1 MNHFNSENLWGID
14 MGGTKIEGIILKSQ
28 DEPEELLRLRV
39 PTEANLGYEHIL
51 SQFEKLLSQMTVHAG
66 CQPDIIGLAS
76 PGTYIPTKGMMKNCN
91 VTIINGKNFK
101 ADLEAKL
108 CLEIRLA
115 NDANCFA
122 LAEATLGIGK
132 KKVGNAVIFGVILG
146 TGVGGGIVIN
156 GNLLQGKHGI
166 GGEWGHNYLYPEEG
180 NICYCGK
187 RGCNEQIISG
197 PALEGFYAELSGI
210 HRPMREIHQRH
221 LEGIDPFASQTI
233 QRLLDGFARA
243 LSVVV
248 NIIDPDIIVLGGGVS
263 HIDTVY
269 QNSNLLREMIFN
281 NEFETPIF
289 KAELGDSAGV
299 FGAALLASKSSIS
312 V

>member
-1 MNHFNSENLWGID
+1 M
-14 MGGTKIEGIILKSQ
+14 EGIILKSQ
-28 DEPEELLRLRV
+28 DEPEELLRLRI
-39 PTEANLGYEHIL
+39 PTDADLGYDHIL
-51 SQFEKLLSQMTVHAG
+51 TQFERLLSQMTFHAG
-66 CQPDIIGLAS
+66 YQPNIIGLAA

-101 ADLEAKL
+101 ADLETTL
-108 CLEIRLA
+108 GLEIRLA

-132 KKVGNAVIFGVILG
+132 EKVGNAVIFGVILG
-146 TGVGGGIVIN
+146 TGIGGGIVVN
-156 GNLLQGKHGI
+156 GNLIQGKHGI

-180 NICYCGK
+180 NLCYCGK

-197 PALEGFYAELSGI
+197 PALERFYAQLSGSP
-210 HRPMREIHQRH
+210 RPMKEIHQRH
-221 LEGIDPFASQTI
+221 LEGIDPSADETI

-263 HIDTVY
+263 HIDAIY
-269 QNSNLLREMIFN
+269 QNSNLLREMVFN
-281 NEFETPIF
+281 NEFETPIL
-289 KAELGDSAGV
+289 KAQLGDSAGV
-299 FGAALLASKSSIS
+299 FGAALLASRSSIFF
-312 V
+312 

>member
-1 MNHFNSENLWGID
+1 MDHFNSENLWGID

-39 PTEANLGYEHIL
+39 PTEADLGYEHIL
-51 SQFEKLLSQMTVHAG
+51 SQFEKLLSQMTLHAG
-66 CQPDIIGLAS
+66 YQPDIIGLAS

-101 ADLEAKL
+101 SDLETKL
-108 CLEIRLA
+108 DLKIILA

-132 KKVGNAVIFGVILG
+132 EKTGKAVIFGVILG
-146 TGVGGGIVIN
+146 TGVGGGIVVN
-156 GNLLQGKHGI
+156 GNLIQGKHGI

-180 NICYCGK
+180 NLCYCGK

-197 PALEGFYAELSGI
+197 PALERFYAELSGSS
-210 HRPMREIHQRH
+210 RPMKEIHQRH
-221 LEGIDPFASQTI
+221 LDGIDPYASQTI

-248 NIIDPDIIVLGGGVS
+248 NIVDPDVIVLGGGVS
-263 HIDTVY
+263 HIDALY

-281 NEFETPIF
+281 NEFETPII
-289 KAELGDSAGV
+289 KAKLGDSAGV
-299 FGAALLASKSSIS
+299 FGAALLTNKSSAF